1 MGKILVSYFSATG
14 ATKRMAERIAGLLK
28 ADIFE
33 IEPVVKYTNDD
44 LKWPS
49 RTNRACEEMK
59 HKRFRPLVL
68 NKIENSDEYDIV
80 VIGFPIWYY
89 TAPTIV
95 NSFIEEN
102 NLKGK
107 KVYVFATSGA
117 TGVEKSFRDL
127 KRAYPEV
134 GFVSGKRFNGSFY
147 SREIL
152 DWVKWGCKKVRFII

>member
-1 MGKILVSYFSATG
+1 MGKTLVTYFSATG
-14 ATKRMAERIAGLLK
+14 ATKRTAEKIAGVLD

-49 RTNRACEEMK
+49 KDNRSCMEMK
-59 HKRFRPLVL
+59 NRKFRPLVSHKL
-68 NKIENSDEYDIV
+68 ENSEDYDKV
-80 VIGFPIWYY
+80 VIGFPVWYY

-102 NLKGK
+102 NLDGK
-107 KVYVFATSGA
+107 KAYVFVTSGA

-134 GFVSGKRFNGSFY
+134 DFVSGKRFNGSFY
-147 SREIL
+147 NKEVL
-152 DWVKWGCKKVRFII
+152 DWVK